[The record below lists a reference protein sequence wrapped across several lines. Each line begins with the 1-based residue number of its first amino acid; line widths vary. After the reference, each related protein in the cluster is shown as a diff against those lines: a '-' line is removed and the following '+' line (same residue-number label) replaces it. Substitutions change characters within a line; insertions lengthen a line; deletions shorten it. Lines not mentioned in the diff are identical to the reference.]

1 MKSEV
6 RSLKSEVRS
15 LKSEARSL
23 KSEARS
29 LKSEAEAGSRKL
41 EIGRRKRQWVAFV
54 RQTSDF
60 RLQTFAAAVLASA
73 VVVSAAAESR
83 LVDAAR
89 ERDAAT
95 VRALIA
101 QKADVNAPDG
111 DGSTALHWAA
121 ANGDLAMTEALLKA
135 GAGVKAA
142 TRIGGMTPLF
152 MAAKN
157 GNADVV
163 NALVKAG
170 ASANEANANGTTVL
184 MMAAASGSAP
194 AVKALV
200 ERGADPN
207 AKDVTNGQT
216 ALMFA
221 AARNGA
227 EAIRVLLA
235 HKADASVTTKVLQ
248 LKRVRVDANGD
259 PLPDTDAEK
268 PAAKPGDKPAAAA
281 ADADKDKLPG
291 VGFDKDGRPLRY
303 RDNERVFGATVI
315 GGMTALHFAARE
327 GATEAVRALV
337 EGGADVNLVSGGEK
351 TSPITEA
358 IINGHLDLAK
368 YLLDHGADVRLA
380 NIDGLTPLYA
390 TIDMKWR
397 HNTWYPQPTIEQEKT
412 SYLVFMTALL
422 DRGADVN
429 APIARKLWFRKF
441 RYGDDWVEPVGATP
455 FWRAAQANDIDAMR
469 LLASRGADANRPT
482 KHGVTPLMVA
492 SGYGF
497 EYQGT
502 NIKPDSRMAAVK
514 YLVEELHAD
523 VNAKNDQ
530 KYTPLH
536 GAAYIG
542 YDDLV
547 TYLVAK
553 GADVKARATARLG
566 GTQGAENIAD
576 GQGDTVADM
585 ANGPREKSLLYPK
598 TVALLESLGSEN
610 SHDCRSTACVNNTK
624 ADKKH

>member
-1 MKSEV
+1 MRRV
-6 RSLKSEVRS
+6 AIVC
-15 LKSEARSL
+15 A
-23 KSEARS
+23 
-29 LKSEAEAGSRKL
+29 AGL
-41 EIGRRKRQWVAFV
+41 
-54 RQTSDF
+54 
-60 RLQTFAAAVLASA
+60 LAATL
-73 VVVSAAAESR
+73 VSATDVDSR
-83 LVDAAR
+83 LIDAVK

-101 QKADVNAPDG
+101 RGVDVNAPDG

-135 GAGVKAA
+135 GASVKAV
-142 TRIGGMTPLF
+142 TRIGGMSPLF
-152 MAAKN
+152 MAARH

-163 NALVKAG
+163 IALLKAG
-170 ASANEANANGTTVL
+170 ANADEANSNGTTVL
-184 MMAAASGSAP
+184 MVAAASGSAP
-194 AVKALV
+194 AVKALLD
-200 ERGADPN
+200 RGADPN
-207 AKDVTNGQT
+207 ATELTNGQT

-227 EAIRVLLA
+227 DSLRVLLA
-235 HKADASVTTKVLQ
+235 NKADPSVLTKVVA

-259 PLPDTDAEK
+259 PLPDDAADRK
-268 PAAKPGDKPAAAA
+268 PAAKPAAAGGDGDKE
-281 ADADKDKLPG
+281 KLPG
-291 VGFDKDGRPLRY
+291 VGFDKDGHPLRY
-303 RDNERVFGATVI
+303 KDNERVFGATVM

-327 GATEAVRALV
+327 GAAEAARALV

-351 TSPITEA
+351 TPPIVEA

-368 YLLDHGADVRLA
+368 YLLDHGADVTLA
-380 NIDGLTPLYA
+380 NIDGLTPLYS
-390 TIDMKWR
+390 TIDMRWR

-412 SYLVFMTALL
+412 DYLDFMKALI

-455 FWRAAQANDIDAMR
+455 FWRAAQANDVDAMR
-469 LLASRGADANRPT
+469 LLIARGADPNRPT
-482 KHGVTPLMVA
+482 KRGVTPLMVA

-502 NIKPDSRMAAVK
+502 NIKPDSRIDAVK
-514 YLVEELHAD
+514 FLVEECHAD

-542 YDDLV
+542 NNDLV
-547 TYLVAK
+547 TYLVSK
-553 GADVKARATARLG
+553 GADVKARASARLG
-566 GTQGAENIAD
+566 GTQGAENVPE
-576 GQGDTVADM
+576 GTGDSVADM

-610 SHDCRSTACVNNTK
+610 SQDCRSTACVNNTK
-624 ADKKH
+624 AEKPAAEKKDKQ